1 MELSLVKGEMVTL
14 TRRIDGN
21 WYEGRIGARRGIFPA
36 TYVDVSVEPGETR
49 STTGISLFQYFY
61 FKHNDYI
68 KKQPKIILLKT
79 LYFTIADASLGRTLS
94 PGSTL
99 KPVAAPAAHSV
110 MKGSSGTVL
119 HDQDIATAANNAA
132 AEQYLT
138 PNYTVQSPYST
149 INVSFDSI
157 FVYMYLQI

>member
-1 MELSLVKGEMVTL
+1 M
-14 TRRIDGN
+14 
-21 WYEGRIGARRGIFPA
+21 YA
-36 TYVDVSVEPGETR
+36 
-49 STTGISLFQYFY
+49 
-61 FKHNDYI
+61 
-68 KKQPKIILLKT
+68 
-79 LYFTIADASLGRTLS
+79 LYFTFADASLGRTLS

-138 PNYTVQSPYST
+138 PNYTVQSPYSK
-149 INVSFDSI
+149 INVSLHDI
-157 FVYMYLQI
+157 